1 MQTHNNREG
10 DRCPTPEDL
19 RAVYEGALAAL
30 DAGRQ
35 PIGDPPPD
43 DQDDEGDDEDEDDE
57 CVSS

>member
-1 MQTHNNREG
+1 MP
-10 DRCPTPEDL
+10 DPDDL

-43 DQDDEGDDEDEDDE
+43 DQDDEGDDDEDEDEE